1 MQASLNGS
9 YERSADKAVQHGVS
23 PQTAT
28 TRFATEEML
37 MTASRT
43 PRFLPA
49 RRLSTAVIA
58 GVLALTSCGGGDATG
73 RDQAAN
79 GGGDYSA
86 AEQELYDAAQD
97 EPTLMWYSA
106 QIPELDELTI
116 DAFTKRYPGLEVEYL
131 RLASGELTTRYSGER
146 TAGTVPA
153 GLMTAGS
160 PAFFD
165 EGMEK
170 GWFEPEL
177 DLPELENWP
186 EEYYADGVARMGIL
200 PYYLSYNTD
209 QLSED
214 EAPKTWEDLTD
225 PSLRGKIHFGDPRAV
240 PGYLAL
246 AYILRD
252 EYGDDYLKGLAQQ
265 KLTLVPS
272 IVPGNQTLA
281 AGGSAVLAPNVHSI
295 VAPLVDEGAAIE
307 MVEVNPTTGSEYLSA
322 VSTETKSPNSA
333 RLLLNFLLTEEGQ
346 AVFNGEGGSSP
357 LGDVGQTIPLPDGY
371 QSPPIEEATAQRAE
385 LLGLL
390 GISG

>member
-1 MQASLNGS
+1 MTSS
-9 YERSADKAVQHGVS
+9 RSA
-23 PQTAT
+23 
-28 TRFATEEML
+28 RFM
-37 MTASRT
+37 
-43 PRFLPA
+43 PV
-49 RRLSTAVIA
+49 RRLSALVVAGAMLLTA
-58 GVLALTSCGGGDATG
+58 CGGGDSGDGDTG
-73 RDQAAN
+73 NGAAS
-79 GGGDYSA
+79 GDYGA
-86 AEQELYDAAQD
+86 EEQELFDAAQD

-106 QIPELDELTI
+106 QIPDLDEATI
-116 DAFTKRYPGLEVEYL
+116 EAFGKLYPGLEVEYL

-160 PAFFD
+160 PAFFED
-165 EGMEK
+165 GMKK

-177 DLPELENWP
+177 ELPELESWP

-200 PYYLSYNTD
+200 PYYLSYNSD
-209 QLSED
+209 QLSGD
-214 EAPKTWEDLTD
+214 KAPKTWEDLTD

-246 AYILRD
+246 AYILRN
-252 EYGDDYLKGLAQQ
+252 EYGDDYLKGLGQQ
-265 KLTLVPS
+265 QLTLVPS

-295 VAPLVDEGAAIE
+295 VAPLVAEGAAIE
-307 MVEVNPTTGSEYLSA
+307 MVEVNPTTGSEYLTA
-322 VSTETKSPNSA
+322 VSTDTESPATA

-346 AVFNGEGGSSP
+346 AVFNGDGGSSP
-357 LGDVGQTIPLPDGY
+357 LGPVGETIPLPEGY
-371 QSPPIEEATAQRAE
+371 QSPPIKEATAQRGE